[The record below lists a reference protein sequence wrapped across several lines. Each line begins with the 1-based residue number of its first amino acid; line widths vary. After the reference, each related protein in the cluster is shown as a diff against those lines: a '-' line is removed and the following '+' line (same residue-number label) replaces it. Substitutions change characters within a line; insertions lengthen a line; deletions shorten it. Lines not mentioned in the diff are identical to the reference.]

1 MLIPAGYREPVLTP
15 RAARNVEALWTF
27 AATQQG
33 CTVVLP
39 DGRCDI
45 ILRFQASGPALPI
58 PIITGPATRPYTVHF
73 TRGESWIG
81 LRLRP
86 GLGAALWKDA
96 LNGRLND
103 VRRGA
108 DALAVIPDLN
118 VALRNSGSSQEIE
131 QALLS
136 LPCIQN
142 ARPCAAMLQTAL
154 DTIHVSGGRMSISD
168 LARIC
173 GCTTRHLGRLFHV
186 GLGLSPKTYA
196 QLVRFHRAVALLAA
210 GVMPLSQVA
219 FETGYADHAHMCSEL
234 RLFGGFSPSTMPADL
249 SQPGFFG

>member
-196 QLVRFHRAVALLAA
+196 QLVRKWPLKQATPITPTCAASCAFLAA
-210 GVMPLSQVA
+210 SRPPQCLRISLSPVSLGDVRFLQ
-219 FETGYADHAHMCSEL
+219 
-234 RLFGGFSPSTMPADL
+234 DL
-249 SQPGFFG
+249 SFNTP